1 MKTNINKSTQNP
13 TSPIYDIY
21 INNIVYQEIDKICC
35 ANFESTPKRFNAC
48 IDWLR
53 QLLKWLASL
62 TNGVTYYS
70 TRIGTTRKYVLVMR
84 GGAYKTIGYCV
95 FSFKKEKDTENVFIM
110 IEQIK
115 FVKFKGI
122 IMPSIDTIKNKD
134 IPKI

>member
-1 MKTNINKSTQNP
+1 M
-13 TSPIYDIY
+13 
-21 INNIVYQEIDKICC
+21 
-35 ANFESTPKRFNAC
+35 
-48 IDWLR
+48 
-53 QLLKWLASL
+53 KWLASL

-70 TRIGTTRKYVLVMR
+70 TRLGTTKKYALAMK

-95 FSFKKEKDTENVFIM
+95 FSFQKEKDTENMFIM